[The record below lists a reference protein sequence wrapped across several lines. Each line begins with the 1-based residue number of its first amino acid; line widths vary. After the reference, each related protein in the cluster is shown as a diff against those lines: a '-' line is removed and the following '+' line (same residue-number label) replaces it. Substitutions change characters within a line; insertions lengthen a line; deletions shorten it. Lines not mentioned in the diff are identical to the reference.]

1 MNFDLLPRCWR
12 QGRTCSQ
19 VLFLVAGSSLL
30 VGLLAGNGWS
40 QIRGPQLGYV
50 FDESQ
55 GMLRPIL
62 GVPGASRLGDS
73 LSLGVSLTLAE
84 ISPKQDYALGVTQGD
99 GKLVL
104 VILGEGDQP
113 SSVQTIESVGPGAS
127 HVSLSSEGKSA
138 AVLFPE
144 SKSLRILR
152 GLPDSPLLAG
162 EIDLRLAG
170 FPEALALDNEG
181 KLVLLSVP
189 EPQGSRISV
198 YSRETGLQSLGIF
211 GKVSALKLSADRQ
224 ALVADRES
232 HEVSLIHDLLGG
244 AQRIRLAARED
255 GIHDPVAVAFSREER
270 RVFVANAGSRSI
282 ASFSLDGGPTA
293 LTFCDCAPTTLERLN
308 GDGVFRL
315 TGLSEKPLLMFEASA
330 SENRILFVP
339 LDNAR
344 RDRSLRERRADLPV
358 TVRRS
363 RLP

>member
-1 MNFDLLPRCWR
+1 MNFDLLPRCR
-12 QGRTCSQ
+12 RAGRMRSG
-19 VLFLVAGSSLL
+19 VLLLVAGSSLL
-30 VGLLAGNGWS
+30 AGLLAGNGWS

-55 GMLRPIL
+55 GILRPIL
-62 GVPGASRLGDS
+62 GVPGASRLGDP
-73 LSLGVSLTLAE
+73 LNLGLSLTLAA

-99 GKLVL
+99 GMLVL
-104 VILGEGDQP
+104 VIFGEGDQP
-113 SSVQTIESVGPGAS
+113 RPVQNIGSVGPGAS
-127 HVSLSSEGKSA
+127 HISLSSEGKSA

-144 SKSLRILR
+144 SKSLRILS
-152 GLPDSPLLAG
+152 GLPDSPLLTG

-189 EPQGSRISV
+189 ETQGSRISM

-211 GKVSALKLSADRQ
+211 GKVSALKLSGDRNV
-224 ALVADRES
+224 LVADRGS
-232 HEVSLIHDLLGG
+232 HEVSLIQDVLGG

-255 GIHDPVAVAFSREER
+255 GIDDPVAVAFSIEER

-282 ASFSLDGGPTA
+282 ASLSVDGGPTA
-293 LTFCDCAPTTLERLN
+293 LTFCDCTPTTLERLDS
-308 GDGVFRL
+308 DGVFRL
-315 TGLSEKPLLMFEASA
+315 TELSEKPLLMFEASA
-330 SENRILFVP
+330 TENRVLFVP
-339 LDNAR
+339 LDDAR
-344 RDRSLRERRADLPV
+344 RDRALRERRADLPV